1 MRYPFLL
8 MLCLSV
14 LLWSCSKD
22 EVIVPDNVAPPDHT
36 ISTLVLEN
44 YVTKAYIALL
54 GRKPTDVE
62 EANAVALLRSG
73 DLDASSRTAMLSA
86 VMALPEYREKII
98 ETTAFKLLN
107 NYDTAGVTDQII
119 QFDYLLSNPTY
130 MQYWDEIQAE
140 RDRMYELQ
148 QAHDLFTS
156 GQISLIELRRRMI
169 NNGFYDQINMGTEN
183 YVRSTF
189 NHFYSRNPTTSE
201 LEQGTW
207 MVDGEEGVLFGQLA
221 QYKDGYNT
229 VILSTD
235 EYYAG
240 QVNELFVRY
249 LFRSPD
255 TEESVHFATL
265 YRNSGDYDRLQREIL
280 SLDEYIGL

>member
-1 MRYPFLL
+1 MRNPFLL

-14 LLWSCSKD
+14 LLSSCSKD

-62 EANAVALLRSG
+62 EAEAVALLRSG

>member
-1 MRYPFLL
+1 MIHRLL
-8 MLCLSV
+8 LLCCLSV
-14 LLWSCSKD
+14 LVSSCSKD
-22 EVIVPDNVAPPDHT
+22 EIIVPDNIAPPDGT

-54 GRKPTDVE
+54 GRKPTDAE
-62 EANAVALLRSG
+62 ETEAVALLRST
-73 DLDASSRTAMLSA
+73 DLDGASRTAMLTSI
-86 VMALPEYREKII
+86 MALPEYREKIV

-107 NYDTAGVTDQII
+107 NYDTAAAANQIEI
-119 QFDYLLSNPTY
+119 YDNLLSNPDF
-130 MQYWDEIQAE
+130 MDYWDEIQAE
-140 RDRMYELQ
+140 RLRMVQLQ
-148 QAHDLFTS
+148 EAHDLFIS

-169 NNGFYDQINMGTEN
+169 NNDFYDQINMGTEN

-189 NHFYSRNPTTSE
+189 NHFFGRNPTTAE
-201 LEQGTW
+201 LEEGKN

-221 QYKDGYNT
+221 QYKDGYNA
-229 VILSTD
+229 VILGAD

-255 TEESVHFATL
+255 TEESVHFAEL
-265 YRNSGDYDRLQREIL
+265 YRTTADFDRLQRDIL